1 MRKIAAHRIVLPDG
15 QILSLSVVELN
26 DEGCVVSHHPL
37 EAEEAAVEFY
47 PGEIDL
53 QDWYHAQYR

>member
-15 QILSLSVVELN
+15 MHLAMSVVVL
-26 DEGCVVSHHPL
+26 DERGQVVSHHPL
-37 EAEEAAVEFY
+37 KCEEAGVEFY

-53 QDWYHAQYR
+53 KDGLTLP